1 MVLGISGPM
10 VSLAIFLAMAT
21 IGSIR
26 LAQKARAQIS
36 TMFDQDNR
44 SALTVTTSIIQ
55 KTSEEIDRE
64 LGEDALELRGALRPL
79 AIDAEGQ
86 LSWKGRPLDPA
97 DAPALLNDT
106 LRLPMAL
113 REERASIFYE
123 VGAGQWRRLTGIT
136 SRGKALQPGWQA
148 PAATVKEF
156 HTLFGKDW
164 DPDRPHKA
172 LIHRDGEWLM
182 AYLVRLPTPQ
192 PAGRRMVLVLAVG
205 TDAATKLLA
214 AGTSLFPYRTHQ
226 TAFFGLTPTG
236 SLYCDY
242 ESPGTRACHDLAQAL
257 RASGGIPDPRRLQV
271 AKIFERQTTLIP
283 LGGTKPRLQHLYIA
297 TFPNWNFL
305 AVIAVQGNALEAAL
319 TPMQNAVALMVQRLV
334 LLTLMLIIAS
344 GIAAWFIARGI
355 RRELSQLAQAADAI
369 ADGQQ
374 HETLAY
380 PADDAIGQLVKAF
393 NRMSGAVADR
403 EESLRERIRD
413 MEININTNE
422 LQGQVCSILNDPSFA
437 QLSERAKAMRARR
450 QQQFIASGRTE
461 PEAAGSPADLQPPG
475 SSRDPADTAAHWS
488 D

>member
-36 TMFDQDNR
+36 TLFDQDNR

-55 KTSEEIDRE
+55 KTSEEIARE
-64 LGEDALELRGALRPL
+64 LSEDALELRGALRPL

-97 DAPALLNDT
+97 DAPALLNNT

-319 TPMQNAVALMVQRLV
+319 TPVQNAVALMVQRLV
-334 LLTLMLIIAS
+334 LLTLMLIVAS
-344 GIAAWFIARGI
+344 GIAA
-355 RRELSQLAQAADAI
+355 
-369 ADGQQ
+369 
-374 HETLAY
+374 
-380 PADDAIGQLVKAF
+380 
-393 NRMSGAVADR
+393 
-403 EESLRERIRD
+403 
-413 MEININTNE
+413 
-422 LQGQVCSILNDPSFA
+422 
-437 QLSERAKAMRARR
+437 
-450 QQQFIASGRTE
+450 
-461 PEAAGSPADLQPPG
+461 
-475 SSRDPADTAAHWS
+475 
-488 D
+488 